1 MGGEDIADDDLLWTQ
16 PVVAS
21 DGSDGES
28 VADDTTA
35 NDDNDDKATAEPA
48 RKKAKTPQQLL
59 IQAGRDLEQQGTK
72 EQAVFLSTAMSH
84 YRLLETNDDSQ
95 DKRVDIQPHHLIKA
109 KEGDTLVDRIR
120 NVVSFKRMKQWKHKS
135 CPCVVS
141 LIVGVT

>member
-1 MGGEDIADDDLLWTQ
+1 MGGEDIADDDLVWTQ

-21 DGSDGES
+21 DESDGGDS
-28 VADDTTA
+28 VADDA
-35 NDDNDDKATAEPA
+35 AGDDDVVDKAAATEPA

-59 IQAGRDLEQQGTK
+59 IQAGRDLEQQDTK

-84 YRLLETNDDSQ
+84 YRLLAATNDDSRE
-95 DKRVDIQPHHLIKA
+95 KKVEIQPHHLVKA

-135 CPCVVS
+135 CPCVVR
-141 LIVGVT
+141 T